1 MSFQLYFAGSFQ
13 LDADSYLQEQ
23 GCNRLFSQLL
33 DRRGIDKWCSYFD
46 DCNSSHGKLLIDSGA
61 FSAHTKNTSIDV
73 DSYIEYINSISK
85 YVTIFAQLDCIP
97 GEFAKPKT
105 RQQLIEAPIKS
116 WENYLYMVERVEE
129 PDKLIPVFHQGEDFR
144 WLKNILEYTNRGKHI
159 PYIGISPANDK
170 HPKDKEYFISQ
181 CFDVIKRSS
190 NPDVCTHAFGMT
202 YLEILERYPF
212 TSADSTTWL
221 MNAINGM
228 IMTKYGSLVVSKN
241 RLNDKQNVF
250 RMPKESISQLEKYV
264 NTFGYTLEDLSTQ
277 YKARMFFNIKYYKY
291 WCDNYVYKP
300 VTRSIRKK
308 LV

>member
-1 MSFQLYFAGSFQ
+1 MGFQLYFAGSFQ
-13 LDADSYLQEQ
+13 PDADLRLQEQ

-33 DRRGIDKWCSYFD
+33 DRRGIDKWRSYLD
-46 DCNSSHGKLLIDSGA
+46 TCNNTPGKLFIDSGA

-105 RQQLIEAPIKS
+105 RQQLIDAPRKS
-116 WENYLYMVERVEE
+116 WDNYLYMVERVEE
-129 PDKLIPVFHQGEDFR
+129 PDKLIPVFHQGEDFK
-144 WLKNILEYTNRGKHI
+144 WLNNILEYTNGGKHI

-202 YLEILERYPF
+202 YLDILERYPF

-228 IMTKYGSLVVSKN
+228 IMTDYGSIVVSEN
-241 RLNDKQNVF
+241 RKNDKQNIY
-250 RMPKESISQLEKYV
+250 RMPKAVINKFEQYV
-264 NTFGYTLEDLSTQ
+264 NMFGYTLEDLSKN
-277 YKARMFFNIKYYKY
+277 YKSRMLFNIDYYKY
-291 WCDNYVYKP
+291 WCDNYTYKP
-300 VTRSIRKK
+300 ISKSYMKK
-308 LV
+308 LL